1 MPAVRAATLAQRG
14 RVLHERNALALDRA
28 GDQHLRPV
36 AHVAERGEGGT
47 ELLDV
52 VAVAGL
58 DMPAE
63 RAEPLLE
70 GAEGDDLVRRLV
82 GLELVPVYDDRQ
94 PGEAL
99 VRGRLQPL
107 VVLPLLQLA
116 VADHDDHPAASPE
129 VPLRPGD
136 PAPLR
141 DPHPER
147 PGVRLDARDAHVRVP
162 VEAAES
168 AQLQEP
174 LAGDHAEAV
183 EGRVQPGHV
192 VPLRREVDIAVGI
205 VPADVGGVQLLEEQ
219 ERNDVHRAEG
229 RAEMP
234 RSRPLDRDER
244 VQPAHVRD
252 KCQAVVCRHL
262 CCPDTIELGFRDEGE
277 VGHAPEATGGDAE
290 SRRRRGRPRLAAR
303 RSSRTG
309 RAPRSSRDGSR

>member
-1 MPAVRAATLAQRG
+1 MNETPLPLIVRATSTCG
-14 RVLHERNALALDRA
+14 RSLTSPNEAKAARSCV
-28 GDQHLRPV
+28 
-36 AHVAERGEGGT
+36 
-47 ELLDV
+47 DV

-58 DMPAE
+58 DAPAE
-63 RAEPLLE
+63 RAKPLLE
-70 GAEGDDLVRRLV
+70 CAEGDDLVRRLV

-107 VVLPLLQLA
+107 VVLALLQLA
-116 VADHDDHPAASPE
+116 VADHDDHPAVSPE
-129 VPLRPGD
+129 VPLRPRD

-168 AQLQEP
+168 AQLQEA
-174 LAGDHAEAV
+174 LAGDHAEPV

-192 VPLRREVDIAVGI
+192 VPLRREVDVAVGI

-219 ERNDVHRAEG
+219 ERDDVHRAEG
-229 RAEMP
+229 RSEMP
-234 RSRPLDRDER
+234 GARPLDRDER
-244 VQPAHVRD
+244 VQAAHVRD
-252 KCQAVVCRHL
+252 KCQAVVRGHL

-277 VGHAPEATGGDAE
+277 VGHRPG
-290 SRRRRGRPRLAAR
+290 SYRGRCGVTTSERSARLAAR